1 MVSSLINNRMLSIE
15 RETMNKDEWIQAEY
29 RAATETNERETA

>member
-1 MVSSLINNRMLSIE
+1 
-15 RETMNKDEWIQAEY
+15 MNKDEWIQTEY